1 MDLELLIWVLVFVG
15 GYSAILGYLL
25 WVAMRGVRDPGGGT
39 RDPQVDANARPR
51 PPG

>member
-25 WVAMRGVRDPGGGT
+25 WVAMRGPRDPGAGVRDPEGGPDRGG
-39 RDPQVDANARPR
+39 